1 MDSLDTAT
9 AQFGFDLFKELD
21 KANDGNIFFS
31 PVGIST
37 AIGMIFLGTRGATAT
52 ELQKVLYSEKGTESS
67 RIKSAEN
74 EVGHIEKTEEI
85 HDQFQ
90 KLLTEISKFP
100 NDYELN
106 ISNRL
111 FGEKTYLFLQKYI
124 DYVEKYYHASLE
136 PVDFVNAADE
146 SRKKI
151 NSWVESQTNEKVKDL
166 FPEGSF
172 SSSTKLV
179 LINTVYFKGL
189 WDREFKKEYTKE
201 EEFWLNKETSKP
213 VRMMTQCSSFS
224 FTLLEDLQAKIVGI
238 PYKNSDLSM
247 FVLLP
252 NDIDGLEKIIDK
264 LSPEKL
270 VELTSPGHLE
280 QRKVDLHLPR
290 MQVEERYELEPV
302 LKGMGM
308 LSAFSEHAD
317 YSGMSARSGLHA
329 QNFLH
334 RSFLVV
340 TEDGV
345 EATAGTGMGF
355 MVSSTADCE
364 LVHCNHPFLFFI
376 RHRES
381 DSILFF
387 GRFSS
392 P

>member
-1 MDSLDTAT
+1 MDSLGAAT

-21 KANDGNIFFS
+21 KTNDGNVFFS

-37 AIGMIFLGTRGATAT
+37 AIGMILLGTRGATAS
-52 ELQKVLYSEKGTESS
+52 ELQKVLYSEKGTGSS
-67 RIKSAEN
+67 RIKSAEK
-74 EVGHIEKTEEI
+74 EVRHKTEEI
-85 HDQFQ
+85 YDQFQ

-124 DYVEKYYHASLE
+124 DYVEKYFHASLE
-136 PVDFVNAADE
+136 PVDFAHAADE

-151 NSWVESQTNEKVKDL
+151 NSWVESQTNEKVKNL

-172 SSSTKLV
+172 NSSTKLV

-189 WDREFKKEYTKE
+189 WDREFKKENTKE
-201 EEFWLNKETSKP
+201 EEFWLNKNTSKP
-213 VRMMTQCSSFS
+213 VQMMSQRSSCS
-224 FTLLEDLQAKIVGI
+224 FTLLEDLQAKIVGV
-238 PYKNSDLSM
+238 PYKNNDLSM

-270 VELTSPGHLE
+270 VEWTSPGHLE
-280 QRKVDLHLPR
+280 QRRVDLRLPR
-290 MQVEERYELEPV
+290 MQVEESYELEPV
-302 LKGMGM
+302 LDAMGM
-308 LSAFSEHAD
+308 RTAFSERGD
-317 YSGMSARSGLHA
+317 YSGMSALSGLHA
-329 QNFLH
+329 QKFLH
-334 RSFLVV
+334 RSFMVV
-340 TEDGV
+340 TEEGV
-345 EATAGTGMGF
+345 EAAAGTGMGF
-355 MVSSTADCE
+355 TVSSAAGCE

>member
-1 MDSLDTAT
+1 MDSLSTAT
-9 AQFGFDLFKELD
+9 THFLFDLFKELN
-21 KANDGNIFFS
+21 KTSDGNVFFS
-31 PVGIST
+31 PLGIST
-37 AIGMIFLGTRGATAT
+37 AIGMILLGTQGATAS
-52 ELQKVLYSEKGTESS
+52 ELQKVLYSEQGTGSS
-67 RIKSAEN
+67 RLKSE
-74 EVGHIEKTEEI
+74 EKEIEKTEEI
-85 HDQFQ
+85 HHQFQ
-90 KLLTEISKFP
+90 KLLTEISKP
-100 NDYELN
+100 TKDYDLI

-111 FGEKTYLFLQKYI
+111 YGERTYLFLQKYI

-166 FPEGSF
+166 FPEGSLN
-172 SSSTKLV
+172 SSTKLV

-189 WDREFKKEYTKE
+189 WDREFKKEHTKE
-201 EEFWLNKETSKP
+201 EDFWLNKNISKP
-213 VRMMTQCSSFS
+213 VQMMAQCSSFS

-238 PYKNSDLSM
+238 PYKNSDFSM

-270 VELTSPGHLE
+270 VEWTSPGQLK
-280 QRKVDLHLPR
+280 QRKVDLRLPR
-290 MQVEERYELEPV
+290 LKVEETYDLQPTLEAV
-302 LKGMGM
+302 GIH
-308 LSAFSEHAD
+308 SAFSEHAD
-317 YSGMSARSGLHA
+317 YSGMSAHSGLQT

-340 TEDGV
+340 TEEGV
-345 EATAGTGMGF
+345 EATAGTGVGF
-355 MVSSTADCE
+355 KVLSAASCE
-364 LVHCNHPFLFFI
+364 LVHCNHPFLFFV

>member
-1 MDSLDTAT
+1 MVAAKKTKKSLESINSRLQLVMKSGKYVLGYKQTLKMIR
-9 AQFGFDLFKELD
+9 QG
-21 KANDGNIFFS
+21 KAKLVILANNCPALRKSEIEYDAMLAKTGVHHYSGNNIE
-31 PVGIST
+31 
-37 AIGMIFLGTRGATAT
+37 LGTACG
-52 ELQKVLYSEKGTESS
+52 
-67 RIKSAEN
+67 
-74 EVGHIEKTEEI
+74 
-85 HDQFQ
+85 
-90 KLLTEISKFP
+90 
-100 NDYELN
+100 
-106 ISNRL
+106 
-111 FGEKTYLFLQKYI
+111 
-124 DYVEKYYHASLE
+124 KYYRVCTLAIID
-136 PVDFVNAADE
+136 P
-146 SRKKI
+146 
-151 NSWVESQTNEKVKDL
+151 EKVKDL

-189 WDREFKKEYTKE
+189 WDREFNKEHTKE
-201 EEFWLNKETSKP
+201 EEFWLNKNTSKP
-213 VRMMTQCSSFS
+213 VQMMTQCSSFS

-280 QRKVDLHLPR
+280 QRKVDLRLPR
-290 MQVEERYELEPV
+290 MQVEESYELEPV

-308 LSAFSEHAD
+308 LSAFSENAD

-355 MVSSTADCE
+355 MVSSAADCE